1 MRKAESY
8 PTDIARFD
16 SYCQRDVNKA
26 EIISC
31 GKFDTKKSTSEL
43 HDIKLGGNS

>member
-8 PTDIARFD
+8 TTDIAKFNQ
-16 SYCQRDVNKA
+16 YCQTDVNKA